1 MTRGKPR
8 PYVPAIVRKKQTVRS
23 TWLSVLAVVA
33 GGCAAAGPEP
43 GTPMEDP
50 ALAAERLKERST
62 VAAPAL
68 VRFRWE
74 YADRQGRLSGDGV
87 ARVNPPDHFRL
98 DLFSS
103 AEGSLA
109 ASLVD
114 SRLATLGQIEDVELP
129 PPGFLYAMAGVF
141 RPGAELPSAG
151 YRSEAEEVLEY
162 RTEGGLR
169 RYRFREG
176 RLVSLEES
184 DGRRSLRRIESSW
197 TVEGPWPEAA
207 EYQDRVAP
215 SRVRWELVESRTAEE
230 PFPSDIYEL
239 DGTP

>member
-1 MTRGKPR
+1 MAPSR
-8 PYVPAIVRKKQTVRS
+8 
-23 TWLSVLAVVA
+23 WLSALAVLAA
-33 GGCAAAGPEP
+33 GCAAPGPEA
-43 GTPMEDP
+43 GTPLDDP
-50 ALAAERLKERST
+50 AMAAERLRQRST
-62 VAAPAL
+62 VEAPAL

-103 AEGSLA
+103 AEGSLS

-114 SRLATLGQIEDVELP
+114 GELATLGQIEDVELP

-141 RPGAELPSAG
+141 RPGSENPTAG
-151 YRSEAEEVLEY
+151 YRSNGEEVLEY
-162 RTEGGLR
+162 RREGRLR

-176 RLVSLEES
+176 RLVGVEES

-197 TVEGPWPEAA
+197 NAEGPWPQAA
-207 EYQDRVAP
+207 EYDDRIAP
-215 SRVRWELVESRTAEE
+215 SRVRWDLVESRPAEE
-230 PFPSDIYEL
+230 PFPSDIYDL
-239 DGTP
+239 DGAP